1 MIANGIVFA
10 AFALSILG
18 LCISW
23 GRYKTATPTETL
35 TEEGSK

>member
-10 AFALSILG
+10 LFAASVLA

-23 GRYKTATPTETL
+23 GRYKTTK
-35 TEEGSK
+35 EEL

>member
-10 AFALSILG
+10 AFALSVFG

-23 GRYKTATPTETL
+23 GQYKTTTKEETR
-35 TEEGSK
+35 

>member
-23 GRYKTATPTETL
+23 GRFKTTKETF
-35 TEEGSK
+35 K